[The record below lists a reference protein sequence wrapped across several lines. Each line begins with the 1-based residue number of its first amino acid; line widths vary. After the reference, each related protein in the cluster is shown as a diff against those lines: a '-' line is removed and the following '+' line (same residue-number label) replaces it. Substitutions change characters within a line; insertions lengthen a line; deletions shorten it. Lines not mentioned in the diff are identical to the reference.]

1 MSRIFQ
7 KYSDRS
13 PQTYILEFR
22 IEKAKR
28 LLLTT
33 TYSIT
38 AIAYSVGYDDVL
50 QFSKIFKAKVGLSP
64 KKYRE
69 EAQTHGTTA
78 LITEDIP
85 YSTNS

>member
-1 MSRIFQ
+1 M
-7 KYSDRS
+7 
-13 PQTYILEFR
+13 
-22 IEKAKR
+22 
-28 LLLTT
+28 LTT

-69 EAQTHGTTA
+69 EVQTHGTTA